1 MVVAVVMLTFLSS
14 AMIGFVV
21 FMEERSVEIEARA
34 NSVAEASVA
43 NSLVS
48 NILKNSY
55 GIVYGE
61 TSVSD
66 ENGKIVVYGDKLEKD
81 KTAIWLQKDAASDV
95 SRLVAS
101 RNG

>member
-1 MVVAVVMLTFLSS
+1 MLLAIVALSILS
-14 AMIGFVV
+14 VAMINMVLY
-21 FMEERSVEIEARA
+21 MEGRSVELEARA
-34 NSVAEASVA
+34 NSIAEASVV
-43 NSLVS
+43 NSLMS

-55 GIVYGE
+55 GIDYVE
-61 TSVSD
+61 TSASD

-81 KTAIWLQKDAASDV
+81 KTAIWLQKDQDSDV